1 MKRDKTLS
9 SLYSCPGFKASSQ
22 LEGTF
27 RDPQARI
34 VVLQRRKKVVRSV
47 QVAGCELKG
56 VMTGRQ
62 NMFGMSMREG
72 DVSIYDMS
80 DGAFIVQN
88 ARRCMWSD

>member
-9 SLYSCPGFKASSQ
+9 SLYSYPGFRASGQ

-47 QVAGCELKG
+47 HVAGCVLKV
-56 VMTGRQ
+56 VMTRRQ
-62 NMFGMSMREG
+62 NRFGMSMREG
-72 DVSIYDMS
+72 GESI
-80 DGAFIVQN
+80 
-88 ARRCMWSD
+88 